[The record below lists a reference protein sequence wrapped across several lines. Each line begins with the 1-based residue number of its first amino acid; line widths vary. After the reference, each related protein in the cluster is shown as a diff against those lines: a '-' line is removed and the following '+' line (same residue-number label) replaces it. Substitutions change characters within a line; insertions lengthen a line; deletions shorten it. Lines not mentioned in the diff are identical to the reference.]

1 MSRLRRQSNW
11 LSLQRDD
18 LRGLQRLF
26 PSLGQSWKEIRLRV
40 QQKMRDQPLEQALVL
55 ELSMGQMHRQWN
67 EERMHHVR
75 QRYQRKK
82 ESNWKEQSPP
92 GRSATTG
99 NGKTRSWIGQ
109 IGCWSV
115 LWSVYSLATV
125 QIQDFKKTTK
135 LGKISLGE
143 KTFCVKIKPCAAN
156 LYIWCGASLCALPF
170 LAKLSWTKWSFDPQE
185 LRTHKQSELNF
196 FEDFFLQPFL
206 RSQIVFWKTTRWTS
220 FYFVFFLLLQNRA
233 RSSKSQPTAAK

>member
-82 ESNWKEQSPP
+82 ESN
-92 GRSATTG
+92 
-99 NGKTRSWIGQ
+99 
-109 IGCWSV
+109 
-115 LWSVYSLATV
+115 
-125 QIQDFKKTTK
+125 
-135 LGKISLGE
+135 
-143 KTFCVKIKPCAAN
+143 
-156 LYIWCGASLCALPF
+156 
-170 LAKLSWTKWSFDPQE
+170 
-185 LRTHKQSELNF
+185 
-196 FEDFFLQPFL
+196 
-206 RSQIVFWKTTRWTS
+206 
-220 FYFVFFLLLQNRA
+220 
-233 RSSKSQPTAAK
+233 